1 MNLKQQLNSLYD
13 SDYNTTHLR
22 EKLEALFQSQ
32 RNYDVFRQGLENNCY
47 VNTETTISIGALC
60 NLQVK
65 NRQQAGTTVEQFVFT
80 ITDNHPQDKL
90 LHVKITM
97 KRAYKGGVDCY
108 INKNDRHLDNNDIIK
123 CFKECFGF

>member
-1 MNLKQQLNSLYD
+1 MNLKQQLNCLYD

-47 VNTETTISIGALC
+47 VNTETTVSIGALC
-60 NLQVK
+60 NLQVER
-65 NRQQAGTTVEQFVFT
+65 RQQAGTTVERFVFT
-80 ITDNHPQDKL
+80 ITDNYPQDKL

-97 KRAYKGGVDCY
+97 EYAYKGGVDCY
-108 INKNDRHLDNNDIIK
+108 INQNDRHLDNNDIIE
-123 CFKECFGF
+123 CFKDCFGI

>member
-1 MNLKQQLNSLYD
+1 MNLKQQLNSLYV

-32 RNYDVFRQGLENNCY
+32 RNYNVFRQGLENNCY
-47 VNTETTISIGALC
+47 VNTETVVSISALC

-65 NRQQAGTTVEQFVFT
+65 SRQQAGTTVEQFVFT
-80 ITDNHPQDKL
+80 ITDNYPQDKR

-97 KRAYKGGVDCY
+97 ERAYKGGVDCY

>member
-1 MNLKQQLNSLYD
+1 MNLKQQLNCLND

-47 VNTETTISIGALC
+47 VNTETTVSIGALC

-65 NRQQAGTTVEQFVFT
+65 TRQQAGTTVEQFVFT
-80 ITDNHPQDKL
+80 IADNYPQVNSYTLKL
-90 LHVKITM
+90 P
-97 KRAYKGGVDCY
+97 
-108 INKNDRHLDNNDIIK
+108 
-123 CFKECFGF
+123 

>member
-1 MNLKQQLNSLYD
+1 MNLKQQLNCLYD
-13 SDYNTTHLR
+13 SNYNTTHLR

-47 VNTETTISIGALC
+47 VNTETTVSIGALC

-80 ITDNHPQDKL
+80 ITDNYPQDKL

-97 KRAYKGGVDCY
+97 KRSYKGGVDCY
-108 INKNDRHLDNNDIIK
+108 INQNDKHLDNNDIIE
-123 CFKECFGF
+123 CFKDCFGI

>member
-1 MNLKQQLNSLYD
+1 MNLRQQLDCLND
-13 SDYNTTHLR
+13 SDYNTTYLR

-32 RNYDVFRQGLENNCY
+32 RNYDIFRQGLENNCY
-47 VNTETTISIGALC
+47 VNTETTVSIGALC

-80 ITDNHPQDKL
+80 ITDNYPEDKL

-97 KRAYKGGVDCY
+97 RRAYKGGVDCY
-108 INKNDRHLDNNDIIK
+108 INQNDRHLDNNDIIE
-123 CFKECFGF
+123 CFKDCFGI

>member
-47 VNTETTISIGALC
+47 VNTETVVSISALC
-60 NLQVK
+60 NLQIER
-65 NRQQAGTTVEQFVFT
+65 RQQAGTTVERFVFT

>member
-1 MNLKQQLNSLYD
+1 MNLRQQLNCLYD
-13 SDYNTTHLR
+13 SDYDTTHLH

-47 VNTETTISIGALC
+47 VNTETTVSIGALC

-80 ITDNHPQDKL
+80 ITDNYPKDKI

-97 KRAYKGGVDCY
+97 EYAYKGGVNCY